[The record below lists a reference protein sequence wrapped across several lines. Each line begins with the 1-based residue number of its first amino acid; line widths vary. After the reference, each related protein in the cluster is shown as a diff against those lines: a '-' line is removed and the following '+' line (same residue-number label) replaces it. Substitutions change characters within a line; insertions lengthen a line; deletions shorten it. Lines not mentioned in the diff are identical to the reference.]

1 MRKWVGSYEINDIS
15 VHYGLIQDIRAISV
29 HKTSSDKAFLAQG
42 FYNHAAKRKCHKRAF
57 PFILISGKILR
68 EM

>member
-1 MRKWVGSYEINDIS
+1 MINYYFNS
-15 VHYGLIQDIRAISV
+15 FAHGLIQDIRAISA
-29 HKTSSDKAFLAQG
+29 HKMSSDKAFLAQG
-42 FYNHAAKRKCHKRAF
+42 FYNHTAERNCHKHAF